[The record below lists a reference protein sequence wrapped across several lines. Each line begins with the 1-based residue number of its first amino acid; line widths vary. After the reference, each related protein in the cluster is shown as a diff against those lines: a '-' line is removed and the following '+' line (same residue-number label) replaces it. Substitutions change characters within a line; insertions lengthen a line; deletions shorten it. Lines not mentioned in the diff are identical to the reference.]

1 MIAPSTKND
10 PLMLKV
16 DDVATLLAISTRQ
29 VFRLSDSGKMPR
41 PLKLGGAVRWRRSD
55 IDAWIAKECPNCDP
69 MRADNQTT

>member
-1 MIAPSTKND
+1 MIAPNTKND

-41 PLKLGGAVRWRRSD
+41 PLKLGGAVRWRRGD
-55 IDAWIAKECPNCDP
+55 VEAWIAKGCPNCDP